1 MTVSFSVHQ
10 RGADFADLAIPFYTD
25 PGPSAEVAQS
35 YVVERASNWDG
46 VFAPLVTLPMI
57 GRRSVSVDRLR
68 AGSAGSASQWR
79 NRLRWVFNPA
89 DYSLTD
95 SEIQWLRIVP
105 QLVGGPAPAG
115 PILALLP
122 AGLYRQAYFPL
133 VLNGTTPGSPLTL
146 RLPRTSTAL
155 TIRAVSGSSTVG
167 LSVGGAAAN
176 TITVTAG
183 GDLVEY
189 ANNNIN
195 FDALVLSGGGDVEI
209 TCALGNRIA

>member
-25 PGPSAEVAQS
+25 PSPSQEVAQA

-46 VFAPLVTLPMI
+46 AFAPLTTLPMT
-57 GRRSVSVDRLR
+57 GARSKSVDRLR
-68 AGSAGSASQWR
+68 AGSSGSASQWR

-89 DYSLTD
+89 DYSLSD
-95 SEIQWLRIVP
+95 SEIQWFRIVP
-105 QLVGGPAPAG
+105 QLAAGPAPAG
-115 PILALLP
+115 PILAMLP

-133 VLNGTTPGSPLTL
+133 VLTGTAPIAPVTL

-155 TIRAVSGSSTVG
+155 TVRAISGTTVVG
-167 LSVGGAAAN
+167 LSAGGAGVN
-176 TITVTAG
+176 SIVVTAG
-183 GDLVEY
+183 GALAEY
-189 ANNNIN
+189 SNNNIN
-195 FDALVLSGGGDVEI
+195 FDTLVLSDGGDVEI